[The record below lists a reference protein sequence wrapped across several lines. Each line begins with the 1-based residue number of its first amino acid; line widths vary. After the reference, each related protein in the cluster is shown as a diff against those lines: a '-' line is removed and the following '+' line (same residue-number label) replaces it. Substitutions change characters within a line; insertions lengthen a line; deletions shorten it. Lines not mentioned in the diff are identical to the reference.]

1 MDFESMNEDAER
13 RAGLRRSKTRAEELA
28 EQQVM
33 MERAIQGIKEMGHP
47 NKIQNESSIKSRERF
62 DIFKERIQTAKK
74 ISPSL
79 SCRASKGPTTRY

>member
-47 NKIQNESSIKSRERF
+47 NTYEHLQDTKRELNQVKREIRHLQRE
-62 DIFKERIQTAKK
+62 DPNGKEN
-74 ISPSL
+74 
-79 SCRASKGPTTRY
+79 